1 MQVLLLAAGMGRRLG
16 DLANGETKTMLE
28 VNGVKL
34 LDRLISNLEGFEISR
49 IIIVLGYMH
58 LV

>member
-1 MQVLLLAAGMGRRLG
+1 MGRRLG